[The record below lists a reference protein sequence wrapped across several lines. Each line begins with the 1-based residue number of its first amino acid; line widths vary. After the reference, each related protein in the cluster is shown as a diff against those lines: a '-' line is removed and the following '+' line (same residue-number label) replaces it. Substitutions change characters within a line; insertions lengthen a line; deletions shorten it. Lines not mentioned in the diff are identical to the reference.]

1 MQTLVVMVIA
11 LDQAERAA
19 WNRVAFDIPTS
30 PMLEFYGAEELVEV
44 TPLSVRLRKR
54 YLTEVER

>member
-1 MQTLVVMVIA
+1 MVIA